1 MFDAVYVLS
10 DLVSLSNQINM
21 KIEPLFKD
29 YRAKKELNLK
39 EKDFAGLLQNH
50 L

>member
-1 MFDAVYVLS
+1 MIIKF
-10 DLVSLSNQINM
+10 
-21 KIEPLFKD
+21 EPFFNDNNLFFIKVKYG